1 MILLYKVLSS
11 FLYPFLVLMI
21 YLRRFL
27 GKEDLSRFKEKIFS
41 SSFNIIDKQ
50 NSKLLWFH
58 AASIGEFRSIIPII
72 KHLNIQNK
80 NFKYLITTT
89 TVSSGNLA
97 KQEFNNV
104 DNVFHRYLPL
114 DVPFLIEKF
123 LCSWKPNRIF
133 LIDSEIWPNLILK
146 AKSHN
151 IPIALINARLT
162 AKSYNRWMRFPS
174 IAKEIFGIF
183 KLCICSSLE
192 TKKFLERLKVQN
204 NFFLGNLKFIGNIDE
219 KKIKNINENIFLTK
233 KFWFAASTHKEE
245 EIFCLKTHLLLKQK
259 FKNIITIIAPRHVDR
274 TNQIRILAENMGLN
288 AQILNRNDMIIKNK
302 QIIIINY
309 FGALNEFFK
318 YAKSVF
324 IGKSMI
330 KRLKKVGG
338 QNPIEAAKLDCKI
351 YHGPYVYNF
360 EDIYKILNK
369 NNISLTVNDHIELSK
384 NLILDLE
391 KNYKQHNKSSDLIK
405 SYGQKTLNDTM
416 KLLNNFIFNDA
427 N

>member
-1 MILLYKVLSS
+1 MILLYKVLST

-21 YLRRFL
+21 YLRRFI

-41 SSFNIIDKQ
+41 SSFNIVDKKD
-50 NSKLLWFH
+50 SKLLWFH
-58 AASIGEFRSIIPII
+58 AASIGEFRSIVPII
-72 KHLNIQNK
+72 EQLNNQK
-80 NFKYLITTT
+80 KKFKFLITTT
-89 TVSSGNLA
+89 TLSSGNLVN
-97 KQEFNNV
+97 QEFGSVNNIY
-104 DNVFHRYLPL
+104 HRYLPI
-114 DVPFLIEKF
+114 DVSFLIEKF
-123 LCSWKPNRIF
+123 LSKWKPDRIF
-133 LIDSEIWPNLILK
+133 LIDSEIWPNLLLK

-151 IPIALINARLT
+151 IPVALINARLT
-162 AKSYNRWMRFPS
+162 AKSYNKWLNFPS
-174 IAKEIFGIF
+174 VSKKIFGIF
-183 KLCICSSLE
+183 KLFICSNLE
-192 TKKFLERLKVQN
+192 TKKFLKRLNVKN
-204 NFFLGNLKFIGNIDE
+204 IFFFGNIKFIGYIDE
-219 KKIKNINENIFLTK
+219 KKIKSLNENIFISQ

-259 FKNIITIIAPRHVDR
+259 FKDVITIIAPRHINR
-274 TNQIRILAENMGLN
+274 SKQIKILAEKMGLS
-288 AQILNRNDMIIKNK
+288 AQILNQDEKILKNR

-309 FGALNEFFK
+309 FGALNEIFK

-330 KRLKKVGG
+330 KRLEKVGG

-369 NNISLTVNDHIELSK
+369 DNISLVVNNHDELSK

-391 KNYKQHNKSSDLIK
+391 NNNKQDKKNSDIIQ
-405 SYGQKTLNDTM
+405 SYGQNILDDTM
-416 KLLNNFIFNDA
+416 VLLNNFILNDT

>member
-1 MILLYKVLSS
+1 MILLYKVLST

-21 YLRRFL
+21 YLRRFI

-41 SSFNIIDKQ
+41 SSFNIVDKKD
-50 NSKLLWFH
+50 SKLLWFH

-72 KHLNIQNK
+72 EQLNNQK
-80 NFKYLITTT
+80 KKFKFLITTT
-89 TVSSGNLA
+89 TLSSGNLVN
-97 KQEFNNV
+97 QEFGSVNNIY
-104 DNVFHRYLPL
+104 HRYLPI
-114 DVPFLIEKF
+114 DVFFLIEKF
-123 LCSWKPNRIF
+123 LSKWKPDRIF
-133 LIDSEIWPNLILK
+133 LIDSEIWPNLLLK

-151 IPIALINARLT
+151 IPVALINARLT
-162 AKSYNRWMRFPS
+162 AKSYNKWLNFPS
-174 IAKEIFGIF
+174 VSKKIFGIF
-183 KLCICSSLE
+183 KLFICSNLE
-192 TKKFLERLKVQN
+192 TKKFLKRLNVKN
-204 NFFLGNLKFIGNIDE
+204 IFFLGNIKFIGHIDE
-219 KKIKNINENIFLTK
+219 KKIKSLNENIFLSQ

-259 FKNIITIIAPRHVDR
+259 FKDVITIIAPRHINR
-274 TNQIRILAENMGLN
+274 SKQIKILAEKMGLS
-288 AQILNRNDMIIKNK
+288 AQILNQDEKILKNR

-309 FGALNEFFK
+309 FGALNEIFK

-330 KRLKKVGG
+330 KRLEKVGG
-338 QNPIEAAKLDCKI
+338 QNPIEAAKLNCKI

-369 NNISLTVNDHIELSK
+369 DNISLVVNNHDELSK

-391 KNYKQHNKSSDLIK
+391 NNNKQDKKNSDIIQ
-405 SYGQKTLNDTM
+405 SYGQNILDDTM
-416 KLLNNFIFNDA
+416 VLLNNFILNDT

>member
-41 SSFNIIDKQ
+41 SNFNIIDKQ

-58 AASIGEFRSIIPII
+58 AASIGEFMSIVPIV
-72 KHLNIQNK
+72 KQLYNQDK
-80 NFKYLITTT
+80 NSKYLITTT
-89 TVSSGNLA
+89 TISSGNLA
-97 KQEFNNV
+97 KQEFNNF

-114 DVPFLIEKF
+114 DVPFLMEKF
-123 LCSWKPNRIF
+123 LYKWKPNRIF
-133 LIDSEIWPNLILK
+133 LVDSEIWPNLILK
-146 AKSHN
+146 AKNHD

-162 AKSYNRWMRFPS
+162 AKSYNKWMRFPS
-174 IAKEIFGIF
+174 IAKKIFGIF
-183 KLCICSSLE
+183 KLCICSNLE

-204 NFFLGNLKFIGNIDE
+204 IFFLGNIKFIGNIDK
-219 KKIKNINENIFLTK
+219 KKIKSINENFFLSER
-233 KFWFAASTHKEE
+233 FWLAASTHKEE
-245 EIFCLKTHLLLKQK
+245 EIFCLKTHLLLKQN
-259 FKNIITIIAPRHVDR
+259 FKDVITIIAPRHIDR
-274 TNQIRILAENMGLN
+274 SNQIKISAEKMGLST
-288 AQILNRNDMIIKNK
+288 QILNKNDVVLKNK
-302 QIIIINY
+302 QIIVINY

-330 KRLKKVGG
+330 KRLEKVGG

-360 EDIYKILNK
+360 EEIYKILNK
-369 NNISLTVNDHIELSK
+369 NNISLVVNNHNELAK
-384 NLILDLE
+384 NLILDL
-391 KNYKQHNKSSDLIK
+391 KNNYKQQNKNSDLIK
-405 SYGQKTLNDTM
+405 AYGQKTLNDTM
-416 KLLNNFIFNDA
+416 LLLNNFILNDT

>member
-1 MILLYKVLSS
+1 MILLYKVLST
-11 FLYPFLVLMI
+11 FLYPFLVIMI

-27 GKEDLSRFKEKIFS
+27 GKEDLFRFKEKIFS

-72 KHLNIQNK
+72 KQLNIQNK

-104 DNVFHRYLPL
+104 DNIFHRYLPL

-369 NNISLTVNDHIELSK
+369 NNISLTVNNHIELSK

-416 KLLNNFIFNDA
+416 KLLNNFILNDA

>member
-1 MILLYKVLSS
+1 MFSANILIWFVLSTCLGAIIVII
-11 FLYPFLVLMI
+11 FLNFC
-21 YLRRFL
+21 
-27 GKEDLSRFKEKIFS
+27 LSNKWVF
-41 SSFNIIDKQ
+41 KQ

-72 KHLNIQNK
+72 KQLNIQNK

-104 DNVFHRYLPL
+104 DNIFHRYLPL

-133 LIDSEIWPNLILK
+133 LIDSEIWPNFILK

-183 KLCICSSLE
+183 KLCICSNLE

-219 KKIKNINENIFLTK
+219 KKIKSINENIFLTK
-233 KFWFAASTHKEE
+233 KFWFAASTHKRRGN
-245 EIFCLKTHLLLKQK
+245 FL
-259 FKNIITIIAPRHVDR
+259 
-274 TNQIRILAENMGLN
+274 
-288 AQILNRNDMIIKNK
+288 
-302 QIIIINY
+302 
-309 FGALNEFFK
+309 
-318 YAKSVF
+318 
-324 IGKSMI
+324 
-330 KRLKKVGG
+330 
-338 QNPIEAAKLDCKI
+338 
-351 YHGPYVYNF
+351 F
-360 EDIYKILNK
+360 EDP
-369 NNISLTVNDHIELSK
+369 
-384 NLILDLE
+384 
-391 KNYKQHNKSSDLIK
+391 
-405 SYGQKTLNDTM
+405 
-416 KLLNNFIFNDA
+416 FIA
-427 N
+427 QAKV

>member
-1 MILLYKVLSS
+1 MILLYKVLST

-21 YLRRFL
+21 YLRRFI

-41 SSFNIIDKQ
+41 SSFNIVDKKD
-50 NSKLLWFH
+50 SKLLWFH

-72 KHLNIQNK
+72 EQLNNQK
-80 NFKYLITTT
+80 KKFKCLITTT
-89 TVSSGNLA
+89 TLSSGNLVN
-97 KQEFNNV
+97 KEFNSI
-104 DNVFHRYLPL
+104 DNVFHRYFPM

-123 LCSWKPNRIF
+123 LSKWKPDRIF
-133 LIDSEIWPNLILK
+133 LIDSEIWPNLLLK

-151 IPIALINARLT
+151 IPVALINARLT
-162 AKSYNRWMRFPS
+162 AKSFNKWMKFPS
-174 IAKEIFGIF
+174 VAKKIFGIF
-183 KLCICSSLE
+183 KLFICSNLE
-192 TKKFLERLKVQN
+192 TKKFLKRLNVKN
-204 NFFLGNLKFIGNIDE
+204 IFFLGNIKFIGYIDE
-219 KKIKNINENIFLTK
+219 KKIKSLNENIFLSQ

-259 FKNIITIIAPRHVDR
+259 FKDVITIIAPRHINR
-274 TNQIRILAENMGLN
+274 SKQIKILAEKMGLS
-288 AQILNRNDMIIKNK
+288 AQILNQDEKILKNR

-309 FGALNEFFK
+309 FGALNEIFK

-330 KRLKKVGG
+330 KRLEKVGG

-369 NNISLTVNDHIELSK
+369 DNISLVVNNHDELSK

-391 KNYKQHNKSSDLIK
+391 NNNKQDKKNSDIIQ
-405 SYGQKTLNDTM
+405 SYGQNILDDTII
-416 KLLNNFIFNDA
+416 LLNNFILNDTD
-427 N
+427 

>member
-1 MILLYKVLSS
+1 MILLYKVLST

-21 YLRRFL
+21 YLRRFI

-41 SSFNIIDKQ
+41 SSFNIVDKKD
-50 NSKLLWFH
+50 SKLLWFH

-72 KHLNIQNK
+72 EQLNNQK
-80 NFKYLITTT
+80 KKFKFLITTT
-89 TVSSGNLA
+89 TLSSGNLVN
-97 KQEFNNV
+97 QEFGSVNNIY
-104 DNVFHRYLPL
+104 HRYLPI
-114 DVPFLIEKF
+114 DVFFLIEKF
-123 LCSWKPNRIF
+123 LSKWKPDRIF
-133 LIDSEIWPNLILK
+133 LIDSEIWPNLLLK

-151 IPIALINARLT
+151 IPVALINARLT
-162 AKSYNRWMRFPS
+162 AKSYNKWLNFPS
-174 IAKEIFGIF
+174 VSKKIFGIF
-183 KLCICSSLE
+183 KLFICSNLE
-192 TKKFLERLKVQN
+192 TKKFLKRLNVKN
-204 NFFLGNLKFIGNIDE
+204 IFFLGNIKFIGYIDE
-219 KKIKNINENIFLTK
+219 KKIKSLNENIFLTQ

-259 FKNIITIIAPRHVDR
+259 FKDVITIIAPRHINR
-274 TNQIRILAENMGLN
+274 SKQIKILAEKMGLS
-288 AQILNRNDMIIKNK
+288 AQILNQDEKILKNR

-309 FGALNEFFK
+309 FGALNEIFK

-330 KRLKKVGG
+330 KRLEKVGG

-369 NNISLTVNDHIELSK
+369 DNISLVVNNHDELSK

-391 KNYKQHNKSSDLIK
+391 NNNKQDKKNSDIIQ
-405 SYGQKTLNDTM
+405 SYGQNILDDTM
-416 KLLNNFIFNDA
+416 VLLNNFILNDT